1 MTQRSQETVVGRITS
16 VFGVKGWLKVYS
28 YTDPLEGILNYRNWT
43 AVFDGKRIP
52 VKLEDGRRHGP
63 GIVVKLRGIDDRDLA
78 MTYCGAD
85 LVVPTSDLPPLPEGE
100 YYWHQLEGLVV
111 ESVDGENLGRV
122 SHLIETGSND
132 VLVVQATESSID
144 QRERLIPYLPGQ
156 VVTSVDLAGGVI
168 RVDWDVEF

>member
-28 YTDPLEGILNYRNWT
+28 YTDPLEGILKYRNWT
-43 AVFDGKRIP
+43 AVFDGKRVP
-52 VKLEDGRRHGP
+52 VTLEEGRRHGP
-63 GIVVKLRGIDDRDLA
+63 GIVVKLRGVDDRDLA
-78 MTYCGAD
+78 LTYCGAD

-111 ESVDGENLGRV
+111 ESVEGENLGRV

-132 VLVVQATESSID
+132 VLVVQATERSID

-156 VVTSVDLAGGVI
+156 VVKSVDLTEGLI